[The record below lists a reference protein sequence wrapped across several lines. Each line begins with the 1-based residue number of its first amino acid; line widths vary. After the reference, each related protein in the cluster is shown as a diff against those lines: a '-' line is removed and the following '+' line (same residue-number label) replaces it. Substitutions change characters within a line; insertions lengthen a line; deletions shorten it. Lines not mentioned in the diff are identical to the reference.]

1 MAAELRKYSTNE
13 ELFRQGRKGEW
24 CGVIREGMVEVYRE
38 DSDGEQ
44 TPLATLGKGEVFGEL
59 AILSDNDRRSATV
72 RATEYTEVMQVSKAD
87 MDAMLAKSS
96 PIFRAIVMTL
106 IKRMQSMLSEK

>member
-1 MAAELRKYSTNE
+1 MAAELRKYSNNE
-13 ELFRQGRKGEW
+13 EICKQGMKGDW
-24 CGVIREGMVEVYRE
+24 CGVIREGSVEVYRE
-38 DSDGEQ
+38 DAQGEK

-72 RATEYTEVMQVSKAD
+72 RATEYTEVMQVSKKD

-106 IKRMQSMLSEK
+106 IKRMQGMLAGS